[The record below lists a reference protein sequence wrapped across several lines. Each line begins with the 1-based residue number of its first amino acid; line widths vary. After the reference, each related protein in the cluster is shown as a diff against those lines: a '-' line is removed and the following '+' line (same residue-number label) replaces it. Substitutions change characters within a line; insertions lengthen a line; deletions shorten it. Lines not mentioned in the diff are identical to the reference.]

1 MKVNGILLLI
11 LGLVFIGGIV
21 WFLLVAQPL
30 VESLLIAGLLAYLF
44 DPLVRWVM
52 RRVKLSRPVAANL
65 VYLFLFIFIVATI
78 AILGAVVVE
87 RVQLLE
93 LEFQDVW
100 AAVNDLLDQ
109 PITIWGFSF
118 AFSSGLQSLQQLAGD
133 TLAALPAGSLSMLGD
148 ITNNVLWTLLVLVS
162 FYYFL
167 KDGAAIKPWL
177 VSLLPAGYQADG
189 RQLLDEIDTVW
200 GVFLRVQLFIF
211 VVLAFLVLT
220 ATILLIWL
228 FRRGW
233 LPLSPVGLI
242 LLLVLVYAAIQQVD
256 NLWLRP
262 QLMSRTLKLHPG
274 LIFIGLIAALG
285 LSGVLGA
292 IVVVPLMATGKIV
305 GQTVHRW
312 LLEQA
317 VSRPE
322 PPPDPAPSLVPSEDR
337 QPNGES

>member
-1 MKVNGILLLI
+1 MRINGILLLI
-11 LGLVFIGGIV
+11 LGLVFIGGVV

-52 RRVKLSRPVAANL
+52 RRFKLSRPVAANL
-65 VYLFLFIFIVATI
+65 VYLLLFILIVATI
-78 AILGAVVVE
+78 AILGAFVVE
-87 RVQLLE
+87 RIQQLE

-109 PITIWGFSF
+109 PITLWGFSF
-118 AFSSGLQSLQQLAGD
+118 AFSDGLQNLQQLAGD
-133 TLAALPAGSLSMLGD
+133 TLAALSAGSLSMLGD
-148 ITNNVLWTLLVLVS
+148 ITNNVLWTSLVLVS
-162 FYYFL
+162 FYYLL
-167 KDGAAIKPWL
+167 KDGPAIKPWL

-189 RQLLDEIDTVW
+189 QHLLDEIDTVW

-220 ATILLIWL
+220 STTLLIWL

-233 LPLSPVGLI
+233 LPLSPLGLI
-242 LLLVLVYAAIQQVD
+242 LLLVVVYAAIQQVD

-262 QLMSRTLKLHPG
+262 QLMGRTLKLHPG

-285 LSGVLGA
+285 LSGLLGA
-292 IVVVPLMATGKIV
+292 IIVVPLMATGKIV
-305 GQTVHRW
+305 GQYIHRW
-312 LLEQA
+312 LVDQA
-317 VSRPE
+317 TPQPDPIIALPE
-322 PPPDPAPSLVPSEDR
+322 PSGIILDR
-337 QPNGES
+337 EPNGES